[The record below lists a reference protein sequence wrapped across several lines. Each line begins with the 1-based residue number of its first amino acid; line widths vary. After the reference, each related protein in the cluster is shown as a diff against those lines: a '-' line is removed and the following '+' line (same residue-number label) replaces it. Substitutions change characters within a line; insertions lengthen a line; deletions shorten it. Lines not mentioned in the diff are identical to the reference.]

1 MENILEIRGLTKTYP
16 GVVAL
21 NDLSLEVQR
30 GECHALIGE
39 NGAGKSTLIK
49 AIAGAITPD
58 KGKIIFEGKEYEALT
73 PALSKEIGIGVVYQE
88 FNLCPPLTVAENIYL
103 GQHLTPGLFQN
114 EALMNR
120 KAQEILDQFKVD
132 GLKATALVRTLS
144 TAYQQLV
151 EIAKTVSKS
160 AKLVI
165 LDEPTAPLT
174 EREVSVLFRIIR
186 EMKERGVTVIYI
198 SHRLDEL
205 YQVADRVTVMRDGC
219 YVTTQNVQDVTKDQ
233 LIAYMV
239 GRELKKEFGSRNTRT
254 DEILLETKDLGGNG
268 VQPFSLQLHKGEVLG
283 LGGLVGAGRTEYA
296 QLIFGAVRR
305 DCGEVWLNGK
315 KIEINSPEDAVKY
328 GIGMVPEDRKL
339 TGALLRMSI
348 RENLVVSIL
357 KKISG
362 KAGFVDAKR
371 EKAIAQQ
378 QIDALRIK
386 TPSAEQ
392 LVGNLSGGNQ
402 QKVVLGKWLANDCQ
416 VLILDEPTR
425 GVDVGA
431 KQEIYNLIDQL
442 AAQGKGIIVISSD
455 MEEIIGITDRMLI
468 LYEGELKGTLERA
481 DYTQER
487 ILKYASGEQQ
497 EQTAAAQ

>member
-1 MENILEIRGLTKTYP
+1 M
-16 GVVAL
+16 
-21 NDLSLEVQR
+21 
-30 GECHALIGE
+30 
-39 NGAGKSTLIK
+39 
-49 AIAGAITPD
+49 
-58 KGKIIFEGKEYEALT
+58 
-73 PALSKEIGIGVVYQE
+73 
-88 FNLCPPLTVAENIYL
+88 
-103 GQHLTPGLFQN
+103 
-114 EALMNR
+114 
-120 KAQEILDQFKVD
+120 
-132 GLKATALVRTLS
+132 
-144 TAYQQLV
+144 
-151 EIAKTVSKS
+151 
-160 AKLVI
+160 
-165 LDEPTAPLT
+165 
-174 EREVSVLFRIIR
+174 
-186 EMKERGVTVIYI
+186 
-198 SHRLDEL
+198 
-205 YQVADRVTVMRDGC
+205 
-219 YVTTQNVQDVTKDQ
+219 
-233 LIAYMV
+233 

-254 DEILLETKDLGGNG
+254 DEILLETKGLGGNG

>member
-233 LIAYMV
+233 LI
-239 GRELKKEFGSRNTRT
+239 
-254 DEILLETKDLGGNG
+254 GGPRAEKG
-268 VQPFSLQLHKGEVLG
+268 VRQPEHPDG
-283 LGGLVGAGRTEYA
+283 
-296 QLIFGAVRR
+296 
-305 DCGEVWLNGK
+305 
-315 KIEINSPEDAVKY
+315 
-328 GIGMVPEDRKL
+328 
-339 TGALLRMSI
+339 
-348 RENLVVSIL
+348 
-357 KKISG
+357 
-362 KAGFVDAKR
+362 
-371 EKAIAQQ
+371 
-378 QIDALRIK
+378 
-386 TPSAEQ
+386 
-392 LVGNLSGGNQ
+392 
-402 QKVVLGKWLANDCQ
+402 
-416 VLILDEPTR
+416 
-425 GVDVGA
+425 
-431 KQEIYNLIDQL
+431 
-442 AAQGKGIIVISSD
+442 
-455 MEEIIGITDRMLI
+455 
-468 LYEGELKGTLERA
+468 
-481 DYTQER
+481 
-487 ILKYASGEQQ
+487 
-497 EQTAAAQ
+497 